1 MHIIIVYYIHYVV
14 ILHSLFVSCQ
24 NRNINNPAFF
34 PLMAH
39 NILSTQLC
47 PHKAGLTGPE
57 TRCQKERELMLGN
70 MIMC

>member
-1 MHIIIVYYIHYVV
+1 
-14 ILHSLFVSCQ
+14 
-24 NRNINNPAFF
+24 
-34 PLMAH
+34 MAH
-39 NILSTQLC
+39 NNLSTELC